1 MEFVSDWIPAG
12 FSWIEQPHLAALAR
26 PYALEDLTWLREQGL
41 QLLIS
46 LTEMPLRSDW
56 INEAGLLSIHIPI
69 EDMHAPTMEQLDCA
83 VSAIRRA
90 REKGIGLAVHCAAGL
105 GRTGTVLAA
114 YLVSQ
119 GFNAREAIARV
130 RELRPGSV
138 ETSDQ
143 EAAIEEYA
151 SRLRGNAEGDFQSP
165 PS

>member
-1 MEFVSDWIPAG
+1 MTDWLPAG
-12 FSWIEQPHLAALAR
+12 FSWIEQPYLAALAR
-26 PYALEDLTWLREQGL
+26 PYALEDLRWLRENGVE
-41 QLLIS
+41 LLIS

-69 EDMHAPTMEQLDCA
+69 EDMHAPTPEQLDTA

-90 REKGIGLAVHCAAGL
+90 REKGMGLAVHCAAGL

-119 GFNAREAIARV
+119 GFSAPEAIARV
-130 RELRPGSV
+130 RELRPGSI
-138 ETSDQ
+138 ETPEQ

-151 SRLRGNAEGDFQSP
+151 RRMQSDMTT

>member
-1 MEFVSDWIPAG
+1 VTEWLPAG
-12 FSWIEQPHLAALAR
+12 FSWIDQPHLAALAR
-26 PYALEDLTWLREQGL
+26 PYGLEDLTWLRSQGL
-41 QLLIS
+41 QLLVS

-69 EDMHAPTMEQLDCA
+69 EDMHAPTPEQLDAA

-90 REKGIGLAVHCAAGL
+90 REKGMGLAVHCAAGL

-114 YLVSQ
+114 YLVSE
-119 GFNAREAIARV
+119 GLSAREAIARV
-130 RELRPGSV
+130 RELRPGSI
-138 ETSDQ
+138 ETAEQ

-151 SRLRGNAEGDFQSP
+151 LRLTNDPGAMP

>member
-1 MEFVSDWIPAG
+1 LS
-12 FSWIEQPHLAALAR
+12 ALAR
-26 PYALEDLTWLREQGL
+26 PYPLEDLIWLREQGL

-46 LTEMPLRSDW
+46 LTEIPLRSDW
-56 INEAGLLSIHIPI
+56 LNEAGLLSIHIPI
-69 EDMHAPTMEQLDCA
+69 EDMHAPTLEQLDSC

-90 REKGIGLAVHCAAGL
+90 REHGMGLAVHCAAGL

-119 GFNAREAIARV
+119 GFSAREAIARV
-130 RELRPGSV
+130 RELRPGSI
-138 ETSDQ
+138 ETPEQ

-151 SRLRGNAEGDFQSP
+151 RRLQSDSAGDRLTT

>member
-1 MEFVSDWIPAG
+1 VSEWLPAG
-12 FSWIEQPHLAALAR
+12 FSWIDEPYLAALAR
-26 PYALEDLTWLREQGL
+26 PYALEDLTWLRQQGL

-69 EDMHAPTMEQLDCA
+69 EDMHAPTMEQLNSA
-83 VSAIRRA
+83 VSAIKRA
-90 REKGIGLAVHCAAGL
+90 RERGMGLAIHCAAGL

-119 GFNAREAIARV
+119 GLGAREAIARV

-138 ETSDQ
+138 ETPEQ

-151 SRLRGNAEGDFQSP
+151 GRLRGPSEDDFQTT

>member
-1 MEFVSDWIPAG
+1 MTEWLPAG
-12 FSWIEQPHLAALAR
+12 FSWIDQPHLAALAR
-26 PYALEDLTWLREQGL
+26 PYALEDLTWLRSQGL

-56 INEAGLLSIHIPI
+56 INDAGLLSIHIPI
-69 EDMHAPTMEQLDCA
+69 EDMHAPTQEQLDSA

-90 REKGIGLAVHCAAGL
+90 REKGMGLAVHCAAGL

-114 YLVSQ
+114 YLVSD
-119 GFNAREAIARV
+119 GLSAREAIARV
-130 RELRPGSV
+130 RELRPGSI
-138 ETSDQ
+138 ETLDQ

-151 SRLRGNAEGDFQSP
+151 TRFRGSATGNDQTT

>member
-1 MEFVSDWIPAG
+1 MTEWLPAG
-12 FSWIEQPHLAALAR
+12 FSWIDQPHLAALAR
-26 PYALEDLTWLREQGL
+26 PYALEDLTWLRSQDL

-69 EDMHAPTMEQLDCA
+69 EDMHAPTMEQLESA

-90 REKGIGLAVHCAAGL
+90 REKGMGLAVHCAAGL

-114 YLVSQ
+114 YVVSQ
-119 GFNAREAIARV
+119 GMSAREAIARI

-138 ETSDQ
+138 ETPEQ

-151 SRLRGNAEGDFQSP
+151 SRPRGGDAGEWQTT

>member
-1 MEFVSDWIPAG
+1 
-12 FSWIEQPHLAALAR
+12 
-26 PYALEDLTWLREQGL
+26 
-41 QLLIS
+41 
-46 LTEMPLRSDW
+46 MPLRSDW

-90 REKGIGLAVHCAAGL
+90 REKGMGLAVHCAAGL

-119 GFNAREAIARV
+119 GFDAHEAIARV
-130 RELRPGSV
+130 RELRPGSI
-138 ETSDQ
+138 ETPEQ

-151 SRLRGNAEGDFQSP
+151 RRMMGDAEGDDQTT